1 MEVEAMEQREPKERE
16 FVIASERNGE
26 YPFTREDSF
35 ERKMRRHRRR
45 HAELGEHL
53 ALPQTAVEYFEQ
65 VEIEAMLDRAELTP
79 RQRYVCEQYLRGWTL
94 QEIGN
99 KLRISKQAVAKTLKF
114 AVAKLK
120 RAWETNPYRGLAE
133 VYRYEVTRYS
143 GVRR

>member
-1 MEVEAMEQREPKERE
+1 MEQREPKERE
-16 FVIASERNGE
+16 FVLASERNGE

-45 HAELGEHL
+45 HAELGEHV
-53 ALPQTAVEYFEQ
+53 APPQTAVEYLEQ
-65 VEIEAMLDRAELTP
+65 VEIQAMLERAELTP

-94 QEIGN
+94 QEIGK

>member
-1 MEVEAMEQREPKERE
+1 MEQKEPMDRD

-35 ERKMRRHRRR
+35 ERKLRRHRRR
-45 HAELGEHL
+45 HTELGEHI
-53 ALPQTAVEYFEQ
+53 ALPDTAVEYFER
-65 VEIEAMLDRAELTP
+65 VEIEAMLDCADLTP

-94 QEIGN
+94 QEIG
-99 KLRISKQAVAKTLKF
+99 KQLRISKQAVAKTLKF

-120 RAWETNPYRGLAE
+120 RAWELNPYRGLAE
-133 VYRYEVTRYS
+133 VYRYEVSRCG

>member
-1 MEVEAMEQREPKERE
+1 
-16 FVIASERNGE
+16 
-26 YPFTREDSF
+26 
-35 ERKMRRHRRR
+35 
-45 HAELGEHL
+45 
-53 ALPQTAVEYFEQ
+53 VEYFEQ
-65 VEIEAMLDRAELTP
+65 VEIQAMLDRAQLTP